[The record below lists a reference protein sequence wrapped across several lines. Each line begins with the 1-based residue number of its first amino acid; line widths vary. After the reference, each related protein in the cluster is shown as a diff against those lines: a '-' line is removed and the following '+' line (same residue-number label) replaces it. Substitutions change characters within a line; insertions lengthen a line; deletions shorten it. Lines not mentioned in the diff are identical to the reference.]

1 MSAYGLGKLIE
12 AYLEADDSGG
22 GAAPS
27 GGNGS
32 APSGG
37 SASSAMDAAA
47 DIASRQQLQRLSQ
60 TTDKLS
66 RDNKRLS
73 RELDSLKSNMQMSAL
88 LPLLMNQQM
97 TITQDLPFGTTTPV
111 TGNGTALPGL
121 VVGDSLTFAQSDMV
135 LALLPALMMGGDDG
149 GGGFGGGSNMMM
161 MVALIALTQPSGGG
175 SSNNLMLPLLL
186 MAMMGQNQS
195 SNSDSNSD

>member
-22 GAAPS
+22 GGAS
-27 GGNGS
+27 GGGNGS
-32 APSGG
+32 AG
-37 SASSAMDAAA
+37 SSSNSSAMDAAA

-88 LPLLMNQQM
+88 LPLLMNQQL
-97 TITQDLPFGTTTPV
+97 TIVQDLPYGSTTAV
-111 TGNGTALPGL
+111 TGNGSALPSL
-121 VVGDSLTFAQSDMV
+121 LVGDNLTFAQSDMT
-135 LALLPALMMGGDDG
+135 LALLPALMMGGGDG
-149 GGGFGGGSNMMM
+149 GGFGGSNMMM
-161 MVALIALTQPSGGG
+161 MVALIALTQPSGSGG

-186 MAMMGQNQS
+186 MATMGQDQS
-195 SNSDSNSD
+195 SNVGSNSE

>member
-22 GAAPS
+22 GGVS
-27 GGNGS
+27 GGGNGS
-32 APSGG
+32 ATSG
-37 SASSAMDAAA
+37 SSSSAMDAAA

-73 RELDSLKSNMQMSAL
+73 RELDSIKSNMQMSAL
-88 LPLLMNQQM
+88 LPLLMNQQL
-97 TITQDLPFGTTTPV
+97 TIVQDLPYGSTTPV
-111 TGNGTALPGL
+111 TGNGSALPSL
-121 VVGDSLTFAQSDMV
+121 VVGDSLSFAQSDMT

-149 GGGFGGGSNMMM
+149 GGGFGGSNMAMM
-161 MVALIALTQPSGGG
+161 IALMALTQPSGSG
-175 SSNNLMLPLLL
+175 SSSNLMLPLLI

-195 SNSDSNSD
+195 SSSDSNSD

>member
-22 GAAPS
+22 GGAS
-27 GGNGS
+27 GGANGS
-32 APSGG
+32 AG
-37 SASSAMDAAA
+37 SSSNSSAMDAAA

-73 RELDSLKSNMQMSAL
+73 RELDLLKSNMQMSAL
-88 LPLLMNQQM
+88 LPLLMNQQL
-97 TITQDLPFGTTTPV
+97 TIVQDLPYGSTTAV
-111 TGNGTALPGL
+111 TGNGSALPSL
-121 VVGDSLTFAQSDMV
+121 VVGDNLTFAQSDMT

-149 GGGFGGGSNMMM
+149 GGGFGGSNMMM
-161 MVALIALTQPSGGG
+161 MVALIALTQPSGSGG
-175 SSNNLMLPLLL
+175 SPNNLMLPLLL
-186 MAMMGQNQS
+186 MAMMGQNQP